1 MAKSPY
7 SDLPFSGTINLLAL
21 QKRIIPMS
29 YELRSKL
36 DKQATR
42 IELLEEELRCT
53 NQALE
58 EKSVFA
64 AALERDLEN
73 IIFMLQRDVSNE
85 VNTSMV

>member
-1 MAKSPY
+1 M
-7 SDLPFSGTINLLAL
+7 
-21 QKRIIPMS
+21 RIQIMS

-36 DKQATR
+36 DKQASR

-73 IIFMLQRDVSNE
+73 VIYQLQNQFSHTTSN
-85 VNTSMV
+85 SLSA